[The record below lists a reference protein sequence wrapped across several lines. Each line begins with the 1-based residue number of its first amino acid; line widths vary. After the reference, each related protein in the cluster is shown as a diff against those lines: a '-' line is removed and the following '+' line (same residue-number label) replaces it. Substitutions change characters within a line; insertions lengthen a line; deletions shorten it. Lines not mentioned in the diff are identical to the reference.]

1 MDFGVCLFWTP
12 EDRPELLE
20 LGILGIEWV
29 PYFWTNPGEEGFL
42 LQNLNM
48 SCCFQAR
55 SFPPFFSLCCW
66 NNDVITF
73 LGNGWHS
80 LLTIS
85 SRISSIVGASLWQAL
100 LPRLV
105 HSLWRLPCGFVD
117 HGLKLLAASRG
128 LLDTAGYMVCKWGS
142 GYKPQVLGNL

>member
-1 MDFGVCLFWTP
+1 
-12 EDRPELLE
+12 
-20 LGILGIEWV
+20 
-29 PYFWTNPGEEGFL
+29 
-42 LQNLNM
+42 
-48 SCCFQAR
+48 
-55 SFPPFFSLCCW
+55 
-66 NNDVITF
+66 
-73 LGNGWHS
+73 
-80 LLTIS
+80 LTIS